1 MDGAR
6 KAVDRQDIPIA
17 CVTVDNPYD
26 KSFLAPQIYQLEKCH
41 EFDLGK
47 ESKSVIT

>member
-1 MDGAR
+1 MDGTR
-6 KAVDRQDIPIA
+6 TAVDRQDIPTVW
-17 CVTVDNPYD
+17 VTVDNPYD
-26 KSFLAPQIYQLEKCH
+26 KSFLAPQINQLEKCH

>member
-6 KAVDRQDIPIA
+6 TAVDRQDIPTVW
-17 CVTVDNPYD
+17 VTVDNPYD
-26 KSFLAPQIYQLEKCH
+26 KSFLAPQINQMEKCH